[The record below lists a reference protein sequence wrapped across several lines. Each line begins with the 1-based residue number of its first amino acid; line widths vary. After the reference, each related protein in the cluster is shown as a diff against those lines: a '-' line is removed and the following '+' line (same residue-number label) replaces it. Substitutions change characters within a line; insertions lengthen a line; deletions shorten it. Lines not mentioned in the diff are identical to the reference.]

1 MYIKDSIWHL
11 HLLSTVDRFIKVL
24 KYVYLS
30 DTQIY
35 LTLKNLSVNN
45 ECNCQIILSLML
57 STIVSTMLFS
67 IDEAMLLMFMVVE
80 TGRENNIDRT
90 SLIVIIVAQPC

>member
-35 LTLKNLSVNN
+35 LTLKNLSAGDN
-45 ECNCQIILSLML
+45 ECKCQILSLIYPNTDTL
-57 STIVSTMLFS
+57 ISLPHFKKS
-67 IDEAMLLMFMVVE
+67 I
-80 TGRENNIDRT
+80 
-90 SLIVIIVAQPC
+90 C